1 MNLRQTAWLL
11 AALSTLAHADT
22 PDATPKKPVPL
33 LNRLFSLPTEEEKA
47 EAPVEQAQT
56 APTVEVDEPKAVI
69 KPDTVPDQP
78 GKPTVSGAS
87 EKRMAQAPE
96 AANETAQVD
105 KATAEP
111 AAKPAPSTKPKTD
124 KATPKAIDAFELE
137 EVVVIGNTPLATS
150 GIERKKV
157 SGNVQTAEDED
168 IQRHESLALPDFINR
183 RMQSVNINDVQNNP
197 YQPDIT
203 YRGFDASPLLGTPI
217 GLSVY
222 QDGVRVNEAFG
233 DTVNWDLIPQLAI
246 ANMEVM
252 PGSNPLFGLNTL
264 GGALSVRTKS
274 GSNHPGFH
282 AQAYGGSYGRQ
293 GYQAEI
299 GGSNGGFDWYFA
311 GNIFNDNGWRPYSP
325 TSVNQAFGK
334 IGYQTDKDDIDL
346 SFSFA
351 DNNLQGVGPT
361 PNEMLARNWNAIY
374 TAPDITQNT
383 LYFFNLK
390 GSHQFTDKLQLSTT
404 AYNRNFNSN
413 TTNSNTNE
421 DCATWDTITS
431 CRNADGEAIVSGSFG
446 NTHTSTNGAGVNA
459 QLTSD
464 YKIAQF
470 DNQFIL
476 GGGYNTGNT
485 NFSVSQQNA
494 VFSPTKYEIPI
505 TVAIPTVSIKGE
517 NQYSNVF
524 VTNTFSAFDWLH
536 FNGSMN
542 WIEAQVQTTDKLGT
556 ALNGNNTFSRI
567 NPSGGFTVNPLDA
580 LGWDT
585 PLKDFTAYFNY
596 NEGLRAPTAVEL
608 SCANPN
614 APCTLPNSF
623 VSDPPL
629 KAVVSHTFET
639 GLRGKVYDRWLKWNL
654 AFYRTR
660 NSNDILFLNSPGSV
674 INGYFQNV
682 GTTLRQG
689 VELGLSG
696 EAWEKLNWYLSYGFV
711 DATYQSTAVL
721 GNALGAEVVKP
732 GDRIP
737 SIPQNT
743 LKFGAE
749 YEILKGWFFAGDL
762 QYVSSQYARGD
773 DANLYPQLP
782 DYTIVNLNTRY
793 LVTKN
798 IELFAMGRNIFNQH
812 YRSYGQLGQN
822 VYLNNQATTFMG
834 PGAPATG
841 YGGIRVHWE

>member
-1 MNLRQTAWLL
+1 MKLRQTAWLL
-11 AALSTLAHADT
+11 AALSPLTHTATADV
-22 PDATPKKPVPL
+22 TPKKPVPL
-33 LNRLFSLPTEEEKA
+33 LNRWFSLPTEPERA
-47 EAPVEQAQT
+47 EAPAEQAR
-56 APTVEVDEPKAVI
+56 AIPPAEMDRPKADS
-69 KPDTVPDQP
+69 KPENTSAQSGKTAVADGAGNRTAQATEAKSKTLKLDQAAVDP
-78 GKPTVSGAS
+78 AEKPTPSA
-87 EKRMAQAPE
+87 KPKI
-96 AANETAQVD
+96 D
-105 KATAEP
+105 KAAP
-111 AAKPAPSTKPKTD
+111 KPM
-124 KATPKAIDAFELE
+124 DAFELE

-150 GIERKKV
+150 GLEKKKV
-157 SGNVQTAEDED
+157 PGNVQTAEDED

-183 RMQSVNINDVQNNP
+183 RMQSVNVNDVQNNP

-203 YRGFDASPLLGTPI
+203 YRGFEASPLLGTPI

-274 GSNHPGFH
+274 GSSHPGFH

-299 GGSNGGFDWYFA
+299 GGSHGGFDWYFA

-351 DNNLQGVGPT
+351 DNDLQGVGPT
-361 PNEMLARNWNAIY
+361 PDSMLARNWNAIY

-404 AYNRNFNSN
+404 AYNRNFTSN

-421 DCATWDTITS
+421 DCATWVSNTS
-431 CRNADGEAIVSGSFG
+431 CRNADGESVVSGSFG
-446 NTHTSTNGAGVNA
+446 NTHTATNGTGVNA

-476 GGGYNTGNT
+476 GGGYNTGTT
-485 NFSVSQQNA
+485 NFVVSQQDA
-494 VFSPTKYEIPI
+494 VFSPTKYEIP
-505 TVAIPTVSIKGE
+505 TTAAVPTVSIKGE
-517 NQYSNVF
+517 NQYSNIF
-524 VTNTFSAFDWLH
+524 VTDTFSAFDWLH
-536 FNGSMN
+536 FSGSMN
-542 WIEAQVQTTDKLGT
+542 WIEAQVQTTDKMGT
-556 ALNGNNTFSRI
+556 ALNGNHTFARI

-585 PLKDFTAYFNY
+585 PLKDFTVYFNY
-596 NEGLRAPTAVEL
+596 NEGFRAPTAVEL
-608 SCANPN
+608 SCADPN

-629 KAVVSHTFET
+629 QPVVSHTFET
-639 GLRGKVYDRWLKWNL
+639 GLRGNVYDRLLKWNL
-654 AFYRTR
+654 AFYQTR

-696 EAWEKLNWYLSYGFV
+696 EAWDKLNWYLSYGYV
-711 DATYQSTAVL
+711 DATYQSSAVL

-737 SIPQNT
+737 TIPQNT

-749 YEILKGWFFAGDL
+749 YEILKGWFFGGDF

-782 DYTIVNLNTRY
+782 DYTIVNLNTKY
-793 LVTKN
+793 LITKN
-798 IELFAMGRNIFNQH
+798 IELFAMGRNIFDQH

-822 VYLNNQATTFMG
+822 VYLNNQSTTFMG

-841 YGGIRVHWE
+841 YGGIRIHWE